1 MFLYKNNSN
10 LNFTMI
16 NIREKLAQ
24 NGLKVTPQRVAV
36 YEAITRLNNH
46 PNAEA
51 ITDYIKR
58 KYPNIAVGTVY
69 NTLETFVQKG
79 IISRIKTNGDVM
91 RYDADLNGHHHL
103 YSRDARRIEDYHDEE
118 LNQFLSEYIRKK
130 QIPNFTVEDINV
142 QIVGKFID

>member
-1 MFLYKNNSN
+1 
-10 LNFTMI
+10 
-16 NIREKLAQ
+16 
-24 NGLKVTPQRVAV
+24 
-36 YEAITRLNNH
+36 
-46 PNAEA
+46 
-51 ITDYIKR
+51 
-58 KYPNIAVGTVY
+58 
-69 NTLETFVQKG
+69 
-79 IISRIKTNGDVM
+79 M

>member
-1 MFLYKNNSN
+1 MF
-10 LNFTMI
+10 
-16 NIREKLAQ
+16 NIREILAQ

-36 YEAITRLNNH
+36 YEAITKLKNH

-51 ITDYIKR
+51 ITDYIKQ

-103 YSRDARRIEDYHDEE
+103 YSRDARRIEDYHDDE
-118 LNQFLSEYIRKK
+118 LTRFLSDYIQKK

-142 QIVGKFID
+142 QIIGKFIE